1 MVGNRKYR
9 FIEHRT
15 TYNLVQ
21 LILINI
27 VFTVAVTFRGSIVD
41 YDGYP
46 VETLSRITPQA
57 STFDG
62 FMAVISFTLYPAYI
76 SSVVIVGFLFNK
88 SSLNLY
94 FLVVQGL
101 VLYLSL
107 GWGIDVLVHRI
118 TLTLPLVHWF
128 QLRLL
133 LVNWEYLV
141 DSLSGIMLVV
151 IALISLN
158 VNVYSVDLLDYDT
171 HQEQFIWLLAIFAI
185 WITVFVMSN
194 NLIVLFFCW
203 ELVGLCSYLLISF
216 WKERQQSVK
225 CSFKAI
231 LYNKVGDISLLL
243 SIGCT

>member
-1 MVGNRKYR
+1 MLKLTKYKL
-9 FIEHRT
+9 
-15 TYNLVQ
+15 NL
-21 LILINI
+21 
-27 VFTVAVTFRGSIVD
+27 
-41 YDGYP
+41 P
-46 VETLSRITPQA
+46 TPQWYRRIR
-57 STFDG
+57 SNVVYRILKVRYSMVIHFHSLIHLEPYD
-62 FMAVISFTLYPAYI
+62 VISFTLYPAYI

-141 DSLSGIMLVV
+141 DSLSGIMLVI

-158 VNVYSVDLLDYDT
+158 VNVYSVDLLD
-171 HQEQFIWLLAIFAI
+171 QFP
-185 WITVFVMSN
+185 
-194 NLIVLFFCW
+194 
-203 ELVGLCSYLLISF
+203 
-216 WKERQQSVK
+216 R
-225 CSFKAI
+225 
-231 LYNKVGDISLLL
+231 
-243 SIGCT
+243 

>member
-76 SSVVIVGFLFNK
+76 SSVVIVGFEK
-88 SSLNLY
+88 
-94 FLVVQGL
+94 Q
-101 VLYLSL
+101 
-107 GWGIDVLVHRI
+107 R
-118 TLTLPLVHWF
+118 
-128 QLRLL
+128 
-133 LVNWEYLV
+133 
-141 DSLSGIMLVV
+141 
-151 IALISLN
+151 
-158 VNVYSVDLLDYDT
+158 
-171 HQEQFIWLLAIFAI
+171 
-185 WITVFVMSN
+185 
-194 NLIVLFFCW
+194 
-203 ELVGLCSYLLISF
+203 
-216 WKERQQSVK
+216 
-225 CSFKAI
+225 
-231 LYNKVGDISLLL
+231 KVGYRLINHHDKGNFKTYNLQ
-243 SIGCT
+243 

>member
-1 MVGNRKYR
+1 MRVVTYGNFIPIRYVVQVGKD
-9 FIEHRT
+9 IT
-15 TYNLVQ
+15 WQ
-21 LILINI
+21 DSLILENEVSVLNNVLYGDLTG
-27 VFTVAVTFRGSIVD
+27 VFLVVGCTLFISLVNCLSEIIIYVRLVTLLMI
-41 YDGYP
+41 
-46 VETLSRITPQA
+46 
-57 STFDG
+57 
-62 FMAVISFTLYPAYI
+62 ISFTLYPAYI

-141 DSLSGIMLVV
+141 DSLSGIMLVI

-158 VNVYSVDLLDYDT
+158 VNVYSVDLLVWNVVAYR
-171 HQEQFIWLLAIFAI
+171 I
-185 WITVFVMSN
+185 
-194 NLIVLFFCW
+194 
-203 ELVGLCSYLLISF
+203 YLTI
-216 WKERQQSVK
+216 R
-225 CSFKAI
+225 
-231 LYNKVGDISLLL
+231 
-243 SIGCT
+243 

>member
-141 DSLSGIMLVV
+141 DSLSGIML
-151 IALISLN
+151 ILGHRSLYN
-158 VNVYSVDLLDYDT
+158 GWHETSY
-171 HQEQFIWLLAIFAI
+171 
-185 WITVFVMSN
+185 
-194 NLIVLFFCW
+194 
-203 ELVGLCSYLLISF
+203 CSSRKL
-216 WKERQQSVK
+216 VK
-225 CSFKAI
+225 CKI
-231 LYNKVGDISLLL
+231 QERYTTLN
-243 SIGCT
+243 SINPSEENT